1 MCNYRAWFK
10 VLQVFWRDAISFCM
24 RILIKTLGCKANR
37 SDSEKLSEMI
47 DGEVF
52 FDKSVLVCDVCIVN
66 TCTVTHVAD
75 RKSREAVLALR
86 RENPSSSIIV
96 FGCGVKVDEKGWV
109 NVPGVNFVCTDFKEV
124 VECVKDLN
132 CKFKC
137 EKKKIK
143 SCSNEN
149 LLRTRAVLKIQDGCN
164 NFCSY
169 CIIPFARGRERS
181 VPVSEILSDVKKMV
195 SNGVREIV
203 LTGIN
208 IGNWGDSGLNLAQLI
223 MKILDETSLLRLRLS
238 SIEPQNFVKEFGVLL
253 TDKRYRDRFCPHLHM
268 SLQSGCDS
276 VLTAMRRHY
285 SVALYKKVARELMN
299 VRPEIALTTDVI
311 VGFPGETEDGFNE
324 TCEFVRGIGFAK
336 VHVFPY
342 SKRAGTKAALMDGQI
357 PENVKKERAHALSVI
372 AEKLRLEFFE
382 RNFGKVYPV
391 LFEHK
396 TRGFCEGF
404 TPNYIKVRVDSEED
418 LFNQVLDVKLLRSSD
433 KTNVVMVEGILTLSC

>member
-1 MCNYRAWFK
+1 
-10 VLQVFWRDAISFCM
+10 M

-47 DGEVF
+47 FDAVGCDDVEVF
-52 FDKSVLVCDVCIVN
+52 FDRSPLVCDVCIVN

-86 RENPSSSIIV
+86 KENPKSSVIV
-96 FGCGVKVDEKGWV
+96 FGCGVKVDASNWEKIS
-109 NVPGVNFVCTDFKEV
+109 GVDFVCKDFKEV
-124 VECVKDLN
+124 VGCVKNLN
-132 CKFKC
+132 GKKFRSDRKVNNLRNGGVVD
-137 EKKKIK
+137 K
-143 SCSNEN
+143 EN

-181 VPVSEILSDVKKMV
+181 VKVTEILKDVKKMV
-195 SNGVREIV
+195 SSGVKEIV

-208 IGNWGDSGLNLAQLI
+208 IGNWKDSGLNLAQLI

-253 TDKRYRDRFCPHLHM
+253 SDKKYKDRFCPHLHM
-268 SLQSGCDS
+268 SLQSGCNS

-285 SVALYKKVARELMN
+285 SVALYKKVAHELIRI
-299 VRPEIALTTDVI
+299 RPEIALTTDVI
-311 VGFPGETEDGFNE
+311 VGFPGESDDDFNE
-324 TCEFVRGIGFAK
+324 TCDFVRGIGFAK

-357 PENVKKERAHALSVI
+357 PENVKKERARKLSLI
-372 AEKLRLEFFE
+372 ADDLRLDFFE

-404 TPNYIKVRVDSEED
+404 TPNYIKARVDSSED
-418 LFNQVLDVKLLRSSD
+418 LFNKVLDVRLD
-433 KTNVVMVEGILTLSC
+433 KTKAAYVSGSLV